1 MIIFSY
7 LCIANKIIITL
18 LKNRTV
24 MKTKNNF
31 KSENEI
37 RVAIINLLGATTEPF
52 ALGKSVTVGPKG
64 SKTKIAA
71 IETAGQDEVYI
82 TAESNSDICWDDLT
96 LAEQKKLY
104 KAIENQVINNQNS
117 NNMEEKK
124 NEAVETAQV
133 ENENVKQQAPAVEN
147 QGSVEAPAEEQP
159 AEEAEAPAEAPAKVE
174 KKEEELPEIPEPGD
188 TEPYEAS
195 SILLSKSIEEVDAD
209 VAANEKLMVSTFK
222 QLVECWPGARF
233 TQTAK
238 TKGIVTAGAKSMAQL
253 TDALQKMYKRSILIK
268 AL

>member
-1 MIIFSY
+1 
-7 LCIANKIIITL
+7 
-18 LKNRTV
+18 

-37 RVAIINLLGATTEPF
+37 RVAIINLLGATSEPF
-52 ALGKSVTVGPKG
+52 TFGKSVTVGKKD

-71 IETAGQDEVYI
+71 VETAGDEVFI
-82 TAESNSDICWDDLT
+82 TAETNSDICWSDLT

-104 KAIENQVINNQNS
+104 NAIEKQVINNPNS
-117 NNMEEKK
+117 NNMEEIK
-124 NEAVETAQV
+124 NDAAETAQV
-133 ENENVKQQAPAVEN
+133 ENQNEEQQAPAVEN
-147 QGSVEAPAEEQP
+147 QEQAEAPAETTEEAPAEE
-159 AEEAEAPAEAPAKVE
+159 APKAE
-174 KKEEELPEIPEPGD
+174 KKEEELPEIPEWNPEEYY
-188 TEPYEAS
+188 TSS

-209 VAANEKLMVSTFK
+209 VAANDKLKVSSFK

-238 TKGIVTAGAKSMAQL
+238 TKGIVTAGAESMEKL

>member
-1 MIIFSY
+1 
-7 LCIANKIIITL
+7 
-18 LKNRTV
+18 

-37 RVAIINLLGATTEPF
+37 RVAIINLLGITTEPF
-52 ALGKSVTVGPKG
+52 TFGKSVTIGEKG
-64 SKTKIAA
+64 MAKTKIVAV
-71 IETAGQDEVYI
+71 ETAGEDEVYI

-104 KAIENQVINNQNS
+104 KAIEKQFNSSITPKNS
-117 NNMEEKK
+117 NNMEEVK
-124 NEAVETAQV
+124 NEAAETAQV
-133 ENENVKQQAPAVEN
+133 ENENVEQQAPEVEN
-147 QGSVEAPAEEQP
+147 KEQAEAPAEE
-159 AEEAEAPAEAPAKVE
+159 APAEQEEAPKTEEAPVKVE
-174 KKEEELPEIPEPGD
+174 KKEEEMPEIPLPGD
-188 TEPYEAS
+188 NEPYEAS
-195 SILLSKSIEEVDAD
+195 SILLSKSIEEVDED
-209 VAANEKLMVSTFK
+209 VKANEKLMVSSFK

-238 TKGIVTAGAKSMAQL
+238 TKGIVTASSKQMEKL